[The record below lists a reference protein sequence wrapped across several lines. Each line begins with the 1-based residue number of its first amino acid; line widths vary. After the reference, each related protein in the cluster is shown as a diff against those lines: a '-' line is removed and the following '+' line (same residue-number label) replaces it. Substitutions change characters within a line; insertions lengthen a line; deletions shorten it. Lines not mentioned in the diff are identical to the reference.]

1 MKITKPNFL
10 PVLAI
15 VTVGSLA
22 GIAETEAQTNNAQ
35 AMLSAAGFHVRAPKT
50 AEQKQLYA
58 SLPDKKVERAK
69 VKGKEYYVYKDRK
82 AGVVYIGREREH
94 QRYQQLCAQ
103 KRMKPEAEEDG
114 AVTWRWQ
121 AIAAWW

>member
-1 MKITKPNFL
+1 
-10 PVLAI
+10 
-15 VTVGSLA
+15 
-22 GIAETEAQTNNAQ
+22 
-35 AMLSAAGFHVRAPKT
+35 MLSAAGFHVRAPQT

-69 VKGKEYYVYKDRK
+69 VNGKEYYAYKDKK

-94 QRYQQLCAQ
+94 QKYKQLCAQ
-103 KRMKPEAEEDG
+103 KHMATEAEEDG

-121 AIAAWW
+121 TISTWW